1 MSEKVLKIEN
11 QTDGLCPPIILRNGK
26 SIIDPVAAAFA
37 FIEKDGSYEKYDEP
51 FVPQDNVLTR
61 SDVLIS
67 RKIIARTGDRVIEDV
82 LKKAGPINAA
92 LSGVPISANLAD
104 NDPPWDALAKLY
116 STLVTIPNIRISRA
130 TKILHKKRPC
140 LIPILDNE
148 VAKYLRSLEP
158 SLTTDRIAEGLALTQ
173 SYKKELD
180 QNLEALKCVRGELRK
195 RGFALTEVRLL
206 DILIWAHSG
215 VYSAPYLRRREG
227 SSLTPTSSAQPI
239 VTAPDGLETVVGI
252 LREFRN
258 DETGYLSWAAAN
270 PNGFI
275 VNVDEPAT
283 SPLYPMV
290 HRATHRA
297 VTTPVK
303 TNYTTGKYFKVCSN
317 NMEELER
324 WARRERGR
332 SLTLCSICMKDQF

>member
-1 MSEKVLKIEN
+1 MSKKVLDLEN
-11 QTDGLCPPIILRNGK
+11 QTARLCPPIILRNGK
-26 SIIDPVAAAFA
+26 SIIYPLAAALA
-37 FIEKDGSYEKYDEP
+37 FIQNDGSYQKYDEA

-67 RKIIARTGDRVIEDV
+67 RKIIARTCDRVINDV

-92 LSGVPISANLAD
+92 LAGVPISANLED

-116 STLVTIPNIRISRA
+116 STLVTIPQIRISRA

-148 VAKYLRSLEP
+148 VAKYLRSIEP

-180 QNLEALKCVRGELRK
+180 RNVQSLKCVRKELHK
-195 RGFALTEVRLL
+195 RGFELTEVRLL

-227 SSLTPTSSAQPI
+227 SSLTPHSSEQPI
-239 VTAPDGLETVVGI
+239 VIAADRLEAAVGI
-252 LREFRN
+252 LTEFRN

-275 VNVDEPAT
+275 ANVDEPAT

-297 VTTPVK
+297 VTSPVK

-317 NMEELER
+317 NMEDLER

-332 SLTLCSICMKDQF
+332 SLTLCSICMKD